1 MGDTITTM
9 QQLLV
14 RILMDITFER
24 VANEFLADIT
34 ITILKNKTG
43 NVEQECG
50 C

>member
-24 VANEFLADIT
+24 VANEFLADI

>member
-34 ITILKNKTG
+34 ILKNKTG